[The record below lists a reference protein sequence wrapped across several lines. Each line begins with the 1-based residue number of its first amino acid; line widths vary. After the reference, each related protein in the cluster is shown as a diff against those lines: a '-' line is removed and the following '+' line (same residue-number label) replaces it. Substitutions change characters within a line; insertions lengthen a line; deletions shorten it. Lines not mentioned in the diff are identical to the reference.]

1 MWRFENLKMK
11 KTQLFKFSKLYH
23 LQIFKFKKMDAV
35 FAQTLWITF
44 KLAVSTTAILIIIGL
59 PFAYWL
65 TYSRFRLKPL
75 VEALVSMPMVLPPS
89 VIGYY
94 MLVIYSPR
102 NWFGAWL
109 AQVFDIRLAFTFGG
123 VLIASVIF
131 SLPFMVQPL
140 HNGLRSL
147 PNSLREASL
156 SLGKSKTITFFRV
169 LIPNIRP
176 SIITAVA
183 LTFAHCIGEFGVV
196 LMVGGNMPGQTRVAS
211 IAIYDE
217 VQSLNFTAAN
227 TYAIVLFTVSF
238 LLLTTI
244 YSVNKKQDTWR
255 MI

>member
-1 MWRFENLKMK
+1 
-11 KTQLFKFSKLYH
+11 
-23 LQIFKFKKMDAV
+23 MDTS

-65 TYSRFRLKPL
+65 TYSRFKLKPL

-94 MLVIYSPR
+94 MLVVYSPR

-109 AQVFDIRLAFTFGG
+109 AKTFDLRLAFTFEG

-131 SLPFMVQPL
+131 SLPFMIQPL
-140 HNGLRSL
+140 YNGLRSL
-147 PNSLREASL
+147 PDSLREASYT
-156 SLGKSKTITFFRV
+156 LGKSKITTFFRV
-169 LIPNIRP
+169 LIPNIKP

-183 LTFAHCIGEFGVV
+183 LTFAHSIGEFGIV
-196 LMVGGNMPGQTRVAS
+196 LMVGGNMPNETRVAS

-217 VQSLNFTAAN
+217 VQSLNFDVAN
-227 TYAIVLFTVSF
+227 KYAFILFAVS
-238 LLLTTI
+238 LILLTTI
-244 YSVNKKQDTWR
+244 YSVNKKYDTWK
-255 MI
+255 MM